1 MIVGDADG
9 TFAINKMWELI
20 TIGNQWTRYS
30 VMILSVISVNGS
42 DNALGERTFDHPQ
55 AYPFRQR
62 DAELPIDT
70 TGYVYC
76 LYSVPKRHLIYIG

>member
-42 DNALGERTFDHPQ
+42 DNALGESKFDHPQ
-55 AYPFRQR
+55 ADPFKQR

-70 TGYVYC
+70 TGCVYY